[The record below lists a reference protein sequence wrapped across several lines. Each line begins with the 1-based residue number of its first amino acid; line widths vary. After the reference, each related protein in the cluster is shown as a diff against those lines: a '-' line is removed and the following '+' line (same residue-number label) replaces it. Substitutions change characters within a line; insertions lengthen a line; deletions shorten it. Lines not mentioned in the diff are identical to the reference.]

1 MATLTVRNLPDSTR
15 DAIRVAAAR
24 HGRSMEAEVRVALEQ
39 TFRPAKPALTAQQR
53 LARIDAAV
61 LQAYAGKR
69 PDWTVEDFIVER
81 RQAAERGE

>member
-1 MATLTVRNLPDSTR
+1 MATLTVRNLSDATR

-24 HGRSMEAEVRVALEQ
+24 HGRSMEAEVRVVLE
-39 TFRPAKPALTAQQR
+39 TTYRPVKAPLTPAER

-61 LQAYAGKR
+61 AKAYAGKA
-69 PDWTVEDFIVER
+69 PTWTVDEFISER

>member
-24 HGRSMEAEVRVALEQ
+24 HGRSMEAEVRVALET
-39 TFRPAKPALTAQQR
+39 TFKPAKPALTAQER

-61 LQAYAGKR
+61 LKAYAGKR
-69 PDWTVEDFIVER
+69 PDWTVDEFIAER
-81 RQAAERGE
+81 RKAAERGE

>member
-39 TFRPAKPALTAQQR
+39 TFRPEKPALTAQER

-69 PDWTVEDFIVER
+69 PDWTVADFIVER
-81 RQAAERGE
+81 RRAAERGE

>member
-24 HGRSMEAEVRVALEQ
+24 HGRSMEAEVRVALES
-39 TFRPAKPALTAQQR
+39 TFKPEKPALTVEER

-61 LQAYAGKR
+61 LKAYAGKR
-69 PDWTVEDFIVER
+69 PDWTVDEFIAER
-81 RQAAERGE
+81 REAAERGE

>member
-1 MATLTVRNLPDSTR
+1 MATLTVRNLPDATR

-39 TFRPAKPALTAQQR
+39 NFRPDKPVLTAEER

-61 LQAYAGKR
+61 LKAYAGQR
-69 PDWTVEDFIVER
+69 PGWTVDDFISER